1 MPRIKE
7 FSEKVGAAKEDFIEI
22 YEEKELYRTFMD
34 MFKSKYLYRYLMTSR
49 AYEKQKRIFHREI
62 VKMEAIF
69 KLITPI

>member
-1 MPRIKE
+1 
-7 FSEKVGAAKEDFIEI
+7 
-22 YEEKELYRTFMD
+22 